1 MSTIV
6 TVSVKRPTPDTR
18 CSKDAGTEK
27 PGKFKCYF
35 PKLVM
40 VKTFPIAK
48 DVYQLKGK
56 LH

>member
-6 TVSVKRPTPDTR
+6 SVGVKRPTPDTR

-27 PGKFKCYF
+27 PGKFKRYF

-40 VKTFPIAK
+40 VKTFPIEK
-48 DVYQLKGK
+48 DVYQPKGK